1 MQIGDRIEVLRD
13 DGLPARV
20 IFDKVPRNA
29 APAPDPVGHASMPTA
44 AAAGRSP

>member
-20 IFDKVPRNA
+20 IFDQVPETLRARPTLSVTVNA
-29 APAPDPVGHASMPTA
+29 DG
-44 AAAGRSP
+44 AGPRR